1 MFISDNNIFILGI
14 FPAHGRMV
22 KFGSVEEK
30 KSAILAAAD
39 EFDKEDETNGLLAVG
54 YF

>member
-1 MFISDNNIFILGI
+1 MSLTFLGI

-30 KSAILAAAD
+30 KIAILAAAD